1 MVALSP
7 LVPRREPDPRSPELD
22 SSPGTDRGPGGS
34 RSLAQQRLCGS
45 DLTSLGLLKLYAASD
60 PVCVCVCVCARPGG

>member
-45 DLTSLGLLKLYAASD
+45 DLTSRGLDRA
-60 PVCVCVCVCARPGG
+60 C